1 MKKKFLIPLIIC
13 LAVTSVHAQEQI
25 QGKNSDS
32 EDHKILMIAEGQ
44 PVPSIDLLV
53 YEDSVQGWNLEF
65 KLNNFE
71 FAPEMVNEKHNP
83 NKGYANLYVN
93 GERTTRIYSNWYHLG
108 NLPFGR
114 NKVKVILNTNSHQSL
129 MYQGKLIEDEEII
142 YVY

>member
-1 MKKKFLIPLIIC
+1 MKKKFLIPLIIF
-13 LAVTSVHAQEQI
+13 LAVTSVKAQEQI

-32 EDHKILMIAEGQ
+32 EDQKILMIAEGE
-44 PVPSIDLLV
+44 PIPSIDLLV
-53 YEDSVQGWNLEF
+53 YEDSVKGWNLEF

-93 GERTTRIYSNWYHLG
+93 GERKTRIYSNWYYLE

-114 NKVKVILNTNSHQSL
+114 NEVKVRLNTNGHKSL
-129 MYQGKLIEDEEII
+129 MYQGKLIQDEELI